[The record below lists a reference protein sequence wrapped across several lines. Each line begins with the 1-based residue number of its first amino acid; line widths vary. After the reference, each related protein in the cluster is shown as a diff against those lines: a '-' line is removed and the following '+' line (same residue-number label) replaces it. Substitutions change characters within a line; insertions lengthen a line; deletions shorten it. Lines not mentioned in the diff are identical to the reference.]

1 MPVILRPEDYD
12 QWLDPGITE
21 PAQVADLLKP
31 YDARLMRKYPV
42 SDFVNRADNEGPEC
56 AREVEADSAVQQK
69 LW

>member
-1 MPVILRPEDYD
+1 
-12 QWLDPGITE
+12 
-21 PAQVADLLKP
+21 
-31 YDARLMRKYPV
+31 MRKYPV